1 MLNEAYVGVPFKRYA
16 TSNTFP
22 AHPSGYLIS
31 KPPTEMV
38 ATRIKPEVGS
48 RLVDALMVISE
59 SQTPTVARP
68 EPNGIPPP
76 ELMLMVVAA
85 IAAEDRRPKNKRK
98 SSTGLLY
105 IRLIT
110 LTYLKLAP
118 NPKFEH
124 GICRFELLVILS
136 PKLVTA

>member
-1 MLNEAYVGVPFKRYA
+1 MPFNRYA
-16 TSNTFP
+16 TSNTLP

-59 SQTPTVARP
+59 SHTPTVARP

-85 IAAEDRRPKNKRK
+85 IAAEERRPKNKRA

-118 NPKFEH
+118 NPKITHSF
-124 GICRFELLVILS
+124 CRFKLLVDLS
-136 PKLVTA
+136 PKLVTD